1 MERALDLCSL
11 PYRVQPAPSMQA
23 ESAQAELLCINP
35 QVQVATL
42 QLDDGS
48 VLTESAAVL
57 IQRGVGVARAC
68 VSRHD

>member
-1 MERALDLCSL
+1 
-11 PYRVQPAPSMQA
+11 MQA